1 MELMMGKNKFSIVAV
16 ITFLA
21 IISCGKKEN
30 ENSTVEKSIPVTV
43 ARAELRDLSLQVV
56 YTGTLEGAKQAKIFA
71 SIPEAVVELPIKEG
85 NRVQKGQAVI
95 ILDKGGVA
103 SQYNQ
108 AKAVYVEA
116 KDNYKK
122 MENLYKDG
130 AISEQALNSSRRAYE
145 VAEANFESARQQ
157 VELTSPISGI
167 LTDLLANIG
176 EFVQPGLP
184 LATVA
189 QTDIMRL
196 VVYIESQNISHIK
209 KGQNAGIFVE
219 LSGKNNSG
227 LTGVITEVSRSADPE
242 TRLFRVE
249 IHVDNPDR
257 ALKPGMF
264 ARAVITTANLKS
276 VLTVPREAVFST
288 DGIYKV
294 FTVANGEA
302 VEKSIGIGESTNE
315 YIVVRSGLE
324 ESEEVIVLGRNLVED
339 GSRVSIGSGIE
350 EAKPEQVSDSSSGSE
365 G

>member
-1 MELMMGKNKFSIVAV
+1 MESMMGKNKYSIVAV
-16 ITFLA
+16 IILVA

-43 ARAELRDLSLQVV
+43 ARAGPRDLSLQVV

-71 SIPEAVVELPIKEG
+71 SIPEAVVELPIREG

-95 ILDKGGVA
+95 ILDKSGVA
-103 SQYNQ
+103 SQYDQ

-130 AISEQALNSSRRAYE
+130 AISEQAFNSSRRAYE

-167 LTDLLANIG
+167 LTDLSANIG

-189 QTDIMRL
+189 QTDVMRL
-196 VVYIESQNISHIK
+196 VVYVESRNIAYIK
-209 KGQNAGIFVE
+209 KGQNAEIFVE
-219 LSGKNNSG
+219 LAGKNNSG
-227 LTGVITEVSRSADPE
+227 LTGIITEVSRSADPE

-249 IHVDNPDR
+249 IHIDNPDGK
-257 ALKPGMF
+257 LKPGMF
-264 ARAVITTANLKS
+264 ARAIITTENLKS
-276 VLTVPREAVFST
+276 VLTVPRESVFSV
-288 DGIYKV
+288 DGIYRV
-294 FTVANGEA
+294 FAVENGIA
-302 VEKSIGIGESTNE
+302 VEKSLAVGDMTED
-315 YIVVRSGLE
+315 YVVIESGLSE
-324 ESEEVIVLGRNLVED
+324 NEEVIILGRNLVED
-339 GSRVSIGSGIE
+339 GTRVSIESGNR
-350 EAKPEQVSDSSSGSE
+350 EADPEQVSNSDSGE
-365 G
+365 